1 MNEQGSSG
9 WLYDRLGHMTSS
21 GAIDAISF
29 LKNGKESS
37 ARKKYKVQVVTE
49 RLTGIPRDSFLER
62 LRIIKWGKEQETNAR
77 KAYEF
82 LTGNEVDE
90 VGFIKHHTIKNL
102 GASPDGLILSDGLVE
117 FKCPES
123 TTHVEYILDGVVPEE
138 YKPQMLDQML
148 VTDRDWC
155 DFVSYDPRLD
165 INNRIFIIRFQPTTQ
180 EILEFEKQAIEFL
193 RESDDLFNRL
203 KFGSKKQVEE
213 IKQEIKEEIKPQIK
227 QQIKPINQEN
237 YQGF

>member
-9 WLYDRLGHMTSS
+9 WLLDRLGHMTSS

-29 LKNGKESS
+29 LKNGKESAS
-37 ARKKYKVQVVTE
+37 RKKYKVQVVTE
-49 RLTGIPRDSFLER
+49 RLTGIPRDSFLEK

-77 KAYEF
+77 NAYEF

-90 VGFIKHHTIKNL
+90 VGFIKHPTIKNL

-165 INNRIFIIRFQPTTQ
+165 INNRIFIIRYQPTTQ
-180 EILEFEKQAIEFL
+180 ELTEFEKQSIEFL
-193 RESDDLFNRL
+193 READDLFNRL

-213 IKQEIKEEIKPQIK
+213 IKQEIKEEIKPQIN
-227 QQIKPINQEN
+227 QEIKPN